1 MALQSK
7 RPLQVLGAA
16 AAITL
21 IAVTSIYLYARPN
34 PGRADSEMYNVLS
47 DYIASGLTGYSHDL
61 GSRDGLVVILSRTTV
76 TDMLLRK
83 NWLNEYVVLVGSLAH
98 ARRNLHLTSQWPI
111 LNLLVANLRPEQL
124 KEHFTIPAQYVVA
137 TEDEVRRSGQDPS
150 LKQRFAH
157 SYGYLTF
164 TRVGFNR
171 QLREAVFYT
180 EHVCGMCGEGKY
192 VHMRKLNGKWFVQA
206 ESGTWI
212 S

>member
-1 MALQSK
+1 MVLLSK
-7 RPLQVLGAA
+7 HPLQVLGGAA
-16 AAITL
+16 AFTL
-21 IAVTSIYLYARPN
+21 IVISSVYLYARPN
-34 PGRADSEMYNVLS
+34 PALADSEQYNVLS

-61 GSRDGLVVILSRTTV
+61 GSRDGLVVILGRTTV

-83 NWLNEYVVLVGSLAH
+83 NLLNEYVALIGSLPH
-98 ARRNLHLTSQWPI
+98 ARRNLHLSSQWPI
-111 LNLLVANLRPEQL
+111 LNLLVANFRSEQL
-124 KEHFTIPAQYVVA
+124 KEHFAIPAEYVLA
-137 TEDEVRRSGQDPS
+137 TEDEVRKYGQDPS

-171 QLREAVFYT
+171 QLTDAVFYT
-180 EHVCGMCGEGKY
+180 EHVCGLCGEGKY

>member
-7 RPLQVLGAA
+7 GPLQAFGAA
-16 AAITL
+16 AAFTL
-21 IAVTSIYLYARPN
+21 IAVTSIYLCARPN
-34 PGRADSEMYNVLS
+34 PGRADSEQYNVLS

-61 GSRDGLVVILSRTTV
+61 GSRDGLVVILGRTTV

-83 NWLNEYVVLVGSLAH
+83 NRFNEYLVLVGSLPY

-124 KEHFTIPAQYVVA
+124 HEHFTIPVQYILA
-137 TEDEVRRSGQDPS
+137 TENDVRTYGHGPS
-150 LKQRFAH
+150 FGQRFAR

-171 QLREAVFYT
+171 QLTEAVFYT
-180 EHVCGMCGEGKY
+180 EHVCGLCGEGKY
-192 VHMRKLNGKWFVQA
+192 VYMQKLNGKWFVQA